1 MDIDPMV
8 SRREI
13 WTLSISVFNVFQSE
27 EGLHLDYNPSD
38 GPSFQALLHS
48 RAGDIRAQLDPFT
61 EKIQRYSSR
70 VLESGD
76 RRDP

>member
-1 MDIDPMV
+1 MV

-13 WTLSISVFNVFQSE
+13 WTLSISVLNVFQSE
-27 EGLHLDYNPSD
+27 EGLHLDYKPSD
-38 GPSFQALLHS
+38 GPSFQALLHI

-61 EKIQRYSSR
+61 ETIQRYNSR
-70 VLESGD
+70 ELESGD